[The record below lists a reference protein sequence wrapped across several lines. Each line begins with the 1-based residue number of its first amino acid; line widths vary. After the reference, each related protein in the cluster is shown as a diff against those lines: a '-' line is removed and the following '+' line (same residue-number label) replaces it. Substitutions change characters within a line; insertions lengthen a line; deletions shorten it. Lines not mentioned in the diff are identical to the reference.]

1 MSQAAPPA
9 PSPRLL
15 RKQLVLG
22 VTGSIAAY
30 KAVVLLRTLVQEGA
44 EVSVVMTESATR
56 FVTPLTFE
64 ILSGR
69 AVTTDLFAENQGMR
83 HLTLADQAD
92 AIVIAPATANIL
104 GRLALGLADDVLSTM
119 ALAATCPLIVV
130 PAMDGEMWNHP
141 AVQGHVATLRARGV
155 TLLQP
160 EVGRLA
166 SGKIGMGRLPD
177 ETTILSAIEARLYSR
192 QDWAGQRV
200 LVSAG
205 PTQEAIDPVRYISN
219 RSSGKMGY
227 AVAEAARQRGGDVVL
242 VSGPTALRAPAG
254 IEYVPVTTAEEMA
267 KAVISRFAWSTVA
280 IMAAAVA
287 DFRPARP
294 SRHKL
299 KKTGSTWQTMDF
311 EPTEDILETLA
322 KQRANQVVVG
332 FAAETEAVLVH
343 AQEKLV
349 RKGLD
354 MIVAND
360 VAAEGCGFGSD
371 TNAAILVDRTS
382 RVTRFEAMPKR
393 ELADRILDAVQ
404 ALGRMSS
411 GHHPQSPSK
420 THERTD
426 A

>member
-1 MSQAAPPA
+1 MSEAAPPA
-9 PSPRLL
+9 PPPRLQGK
-15 RKQLVLG
+15 RLVLG

-56 FVTPLTFE
+56 FLSPLTFE

-69 AVTTDLFAENQGMR
+69 AVTTELFAANQGMQ
-83 HLTLADQAD
+83 HLRFADQAD
-92 AIVIAPATANIL
+92 AIVIAPATANML
-104 GRLALGLADDVLSTM
+104 ARLALGLADDVLSTT
-119 ALAATCPLIVV
+119 ALAATCPLIVA
-130 PAMDGEMWNHP
+130 PAMDGDMWNHP
-141 AVQGHVATLRARGV
+141 TVQGHTETLRARGV

-160 EVGRLA
+160 EEGMLA
-166 SGKIGMGRLPD
+166 SGKIGKGRLPD
-177 ETTILSAIEARLYSR
+177 EMTILSAIEARLCSR

-205 PTQEAIDPVRYISN
+205 PTQEAIDPVRFISN

-227 AVAEAARQRGGDVVL
+227 AVAEAARRRGAEVVL

-254 IEYVPVTTAEEMA
+254 IEYVPVSTAEEMG
-267 KAVISRFAWSTVA
+267 KAIVSRLSWSTAV

-294 SRHKL
+294 SRDKL
-299 KKTGSTWQTMDF
+299 KKTGSAWRRLDL

-322 KQRANQVVVG
+322 KQRGTQMLVG
-332 FAAETEAVLVH
+332 FAAETEDVLEH

-354 MIVAND
+354 LIVGNN
-360 VAAEGCGFGSD
+360 VATAGSGFGSD
-371 TNAAILVDRTS
+371 TNAAILVDRTGG
-382 RVTRFEAMPKR
+382 VTRFDAMPKR
-393 ELADRILDAVQ
+393 ELADRILDVVQ
-404 ALGRMSS
+404 ALRQTS
-411 GHHPQSPSK
+411 PCRPAESPSGAHK
-420 THERTD
+420 RTD